1 MKTRATLAL
10 AAVAG
15 LASIAQAQETFQV
28 FYSWIEVNAGTTT
41 AVASPNS
48 ILEPGEGARIRFGIQ
63 ALVNGTSAVGQVVN
77 LTTPITNPAGTFS
90 SGTIRGLGSA
100 VYDILGDAGAATA
113 NGTWNNLLGPS
124 APLSSGATGG
134 IPQGAGA
141 IVQGVGGSN
150 FVAPGGTSLT
160 TNPASPGLQ
169 VFRGVWNPASYANRT
184 VNFSGR
190 SSVTVPAGQGNAV
203 LVAFNINLGP
213 DGEANT
219 GDEFDDLTGKY
230 FGTDFAQGLNI
241 PIAPAPS
248 SVALIGLGAL
258 VAGRRRR

>member
-15 LASIAQAQETFQV
+15 LASIAQAQESFQV
-28 FYSWIEVNAGTTT
+28 FYSWQEVVAGTTT
-41 AVASPNS
+41 PVASANS

-63 ALVNGTSAVGQVVN
+63 AQVNGTNAVGQVVN
-77 LTTPITNPAGTFS
+77 LTTPITNPFGTFS

-100 VYDILGDAGAATA
+100 VYDILGDAGAASA
-113 NGTWNNLLGPS
+113 NGTWNTLLGPV
-124 APLSSGATGG
+124 APLTSGATGG

-150 FVAPGGTSLT
+150 FVSPGGTSSA
-160 TNPASPGLQ
+160 TNTGGPAGLQ

-203 LVAFNINLGP
+203 LVAFNINPGQDP
-213 DGEANT
+213 QDPS
-219 GDEFDDLTGKY
+219 DDFDDLTGKY
-230 FGTDFAQGLNI
+230 FGTNWGNGLNI